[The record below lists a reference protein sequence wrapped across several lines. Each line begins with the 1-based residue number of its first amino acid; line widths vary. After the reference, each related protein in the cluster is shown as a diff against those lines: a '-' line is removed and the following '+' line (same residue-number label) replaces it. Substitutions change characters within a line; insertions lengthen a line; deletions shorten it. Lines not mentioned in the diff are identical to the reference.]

1 MCCLPKIVWVMQS
14 ERIYWGAGR
23 VARVAESEMLT
34 DLVDKH
40 EGRGLLVRPEL
51 RWEDNIKTDVK

>member
-1 MCCLPKIVWVMQS
+1 MQS